1 MNQLPPDLLGEG
13 APVILIEGRRNL
25 PEGMAA
31 RLQAVGTWLAEAYP
45 GALFR
50 SGNAEGSDTAFTEG
64 VTAID
69 PTRMQYVLPNPSMGK
84 KRRHPDAP
92 YYSLTDLS
100 VAELE
105 EFADVSIR
113 VTPSIKSLA
122 AAAVGRVNNGRLAAK
137 GRYLLRDALKVLG
150 APSLDLGPASLALF
164 YVDLDDPEA
173 GGTGHTIRICR
184 DRGVP
189 VVFQDSFLKWGPP

>member
-1 MNQLPPDLLGEG
+1 MDNGLPDLGG
-13 APVILIEGRRNL
+13 QNGPVILIEGRRSL

-31 RLQAVGTWLAEAYP
+31 RLEGVGAWLAKTYP
-45 GALFR
+45 RAVFR
-50 SGNAEGSDTAFTEG
+50 SGNAEGSDTAFTLG
-64 VTAID
+64 VTAVD
-69 PTRMQYVLPNPSMGK
+69 PARMQYVLPNPSMGR
-84 KRRHPDAP
+84 KRRHPDTP

-100 VAELE
+100 SAELE

-150 APSLDLGPASLALF
+150 APSLDLPPAALALF

-184 DRGVP
+184 DQGVP
-189 VVFQDSFLKWGPP
+189 VFFQDNFLQWGPP